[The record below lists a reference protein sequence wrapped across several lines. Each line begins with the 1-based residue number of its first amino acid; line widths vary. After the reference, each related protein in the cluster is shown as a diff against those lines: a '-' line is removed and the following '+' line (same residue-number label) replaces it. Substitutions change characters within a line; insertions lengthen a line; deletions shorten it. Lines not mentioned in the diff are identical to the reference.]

1 MVGFLFGGETGVES
15 PQELA
20 RKRAQIAAMQGQVA
34 QANPRSFG
42 EGLTAIGR
50 ALASRI
56 SDRQIGAREEA
67 ERERA
72 GSAFS
77 QIAGQLGGGYGGT
90 GGGYSRPSAPP
101 VSAAVPPV
109 TSSPISTPNTAG
121 LPQGI
126 VDAVDRVNPLHP
138 AQNGGLIPAGL
149 VQSESGGNW
158 NALNNEMGAGGVAG
172 HGGRLQ
178 FGHAR
183 LQDAARAG
191 VIPAGVTPQ
200 QFAQMPP
207 EVQSQVENWHFS
219 DIDNSIR
226 SAGLDQLIGQEIGG
240 VPVTLDGL
248 RSVAH
253 LGGTGGMM
261 RFAQSGGEYNP
272 SDSFGTS
279 LMDYL
284 AQGAGGGGTMS
295 QGGAPQGGGMS
306 GGGMNPQI
314 VAQLAELASNPYL
327 PEGQRMIAQQLIQT
341 QLQGMDPMR
350 QLEMQRAQLEIEAMR
365 NPQADNFRMTTPEE
379 AAMYG
384 GQGQMGPDGRF
395 HALPPPPEPQAPTT
409 KNVTM
414 PDGSEVMVQWNPE
427 TRNWDA
433 APIPEGG
440 TSGTG
445 APADLT
451 EKQAQTTL
459 FSSMQDETRPVL
471 EQIES
476 IWNPANIADAA
487 ARSSPIG
494 GNFFTSEQ
502 GQIYNTAAA
511 AWAEGA
517 LRISTGAA
525 ATEPEIQRITRTYF
539 AVAGDTPNVIEFKR
553 SMREMYSRAINAS
566 LGYDTSGQG
575 TLVLPDAFAEQ
586 YMSENPPPADIAAPA
601 SGTPD
606 ADGWVTIDGVRVR
619 ELP

>member
-34 QANPRSFG
+34 SANPRSFG

-56 SDRQIGAREEA
+56 SDRQIGAREEE
-67 ERERA
+67 ERARA

-77 QIAGQLGGGYGGT
+77 QIAGQLGGGGY
-90 GGGYSRPSAPP
+90 GGGYSRPAP

-126 VDAVDRVNPLHP
+126 VDAVDRVNPLQPHPVAP
-138 AQNGGLIPAGL
+138 AQPVSMPAGNAPENWEQIRNGIFAGESNGDYNAL
-149 VQSESGGNW
+149 FGFSNRDGGPFSDVQLTDMTVDQALNFAAPSGPYGQWVRDQVGHVATPMGGYQIVGTTLRAAKEGLGLTGNEQMTPELQDLLGQWIYRAQGTDAWEGYRGPQSGAPSGG
-158 NALNNEMGAGGVAG
+158 GS
-172 HGGRLQ
+172 
-178 FGHAR
+178 F
-183 LQDAARAG
+183 
-191 VIPAGVTPQ
+191 
-200 QFAQMPP
+200 
-207 EVQSQVENWHFS
+207 
-219 DIDNSIR
+219 
-226 SAGLDQLIGQEIGG
+226 
-240 VPVTLDGL
+240 
-248 RSVAH
+248 
-253 LGGTGGMM
+253 
-261 RFAQSGGEYNP
+261 SGGG
-272 SDSFGTS
+272 SG
-279 LMDYL
+279 
-284 AQGAGGGGTMS
+284 
-295 QGGAPQGGGMS
+295 GGGMS

-314 VAQLAELASNPYL
+314 IAQLAELASNPYL

-350 QLEMQRAQLEIEAMR
+350 QLEMQRAQMEIEAMR
-365 NPQADNFRMTTPEE
+365 NPQADNFRPTTPEE

-384 GQGQMGPDGRF
+384 GFGQMGPDGRF
-395 HALPPPPEPQAPTT
+395 YPLAPPPEPQAPTT

-586 YMSENPPPADIAAPA
+586 YMSENPPPADMDAPA
-601 SGTPD
+601 SGAPD
-606 ADGWVTIDGVRVR
+606 ADGWVTIDGVRIRRV
-619 ELP
+619 P